1 MKTKIC
7 SIFGLAAFVIAP
19 LFTMP
24 ARAANWVLAPDS
36 GQKLA
41 KNGAKATISDV
52 DLPNNTLRVTVENA
66 ADHTL
71 MLGRHTTSYGKDNA
85 TARSDRNAAYSGPI
99 DLSKPIYAANDDTP
113 WTIVSVANMAFY
125 NNKAL
130 LTAPDNILDLS
141 SVTNIGIGAFG
152 NVTSMPGFRLSPHLQ
167 RVGASA
173 FMSTF
178 NTTAYSPQLPTSLKV
193 VETGAFCHNDQYDL
207 NINMSLQG
215 EIELRG
221 VEVIQSAAFNLNP
234 VITAIT
240 IGPKLVELGVQ
251 GINVRQ
257 KAITHGAFQDCD
269 ALRSITWLGPA
280 PTNTIPK
287 NTFSHTNTTVS
298 ACVTNWVYVNYLD
311 GWTNNINASGM
322 TVGTKVPDADV
333 WPVVPNESKHTGTI
347 WIALLEGHAP
357 VEGAPV
363 FNDAP
368 TMTQSGNIFT
378 FSAILSEGEAC
389 DLFAV
394 FTATDGTA
402 VTNTVAQTVN
412 GDPDHPY
419 TLTPTGLAADKTY
432 SFGVLGK
439 KGLEYVYRAGVG
451 TFFYGEVSVSAPAAF
466 SEAGGT
472 GSFSFSRNGTNGDL
486 VVPFSLSGTAS
497 EFDNFLEIP
506 RSVTIP
512 DGASSATVSVT
523 GVVDLYDTDNK
534 TLTLTTSAD
543 SLFYVASAAGS
554 ATATIENWTSPEA
567 SAFAKKA
574 TYAVAGYPSER
585 GDLSD
590 FPVLVRIPGGTVS
603 NPAQLAFFDEDGN
616 PLYFEIDTWDAS
628 NESLAWVGLR
638 TFRAGATIT
647 LAAGKSGYESP
658 NLAYG
663 LWRRADYILVLHC
676 GDEGPTLAGSTVQ
689 GLDGTAR
696 STSGGA
702 AGSDGLVAEG
712 AAGAART
719 ISNGVKNAKDMGAI
733 RVPNF
738 DRYLTSVFHFS
749 VSLWLNHSETVA
761 VGDEVLFGNRKEIGK
776 EAAGFV
782 SVFDS
787 SEATSAPAFQ
797 LGGNSSLPPAR
808 LKILAKDSEG
818 EQRTIPYKGAWTLAS
833 FSFGTPDPTR
843 FHFAGSRARILWP
856 DNNSQFTHSGW
867 EVTIAPIS
875 GISPTAPVFFGH
887 GSESETVNSFKGA
900 LDEIRV
906 RNVSNSDDWA
916 FAEYATIKDPNFLRI
931 KPSGVLFL
939 IY

>member
-7 SIFGLAAFVIAP
+7 CIFGLAAFVIAP

-24 ARAANWVLAPDS
+24 ARAANWVLAPDGS
-36 GQKLA
+36 GQNLNTPGHKAKLTDA
-41 KNGAKATISDV
+41 DA
-52 DLPNNTLRVTVENA
+52 PNNTLLVTIENA

-71 MLGRHTTSYGKDNA
+71 MLGRHTTDYGGKNA

-99 DLSKPIYAANDDTP
+99 DLTKPIYAANGDTP

-152 NVTSMPGFRLSPHLQ
+152 NVTAMPQFRLSPHLE

-178 NTTAYSPQLPTSLKV
+178 NTTAYSPQLPASLKV

-207 NINMSLQG
+207 GINMSLQG

-234 VITAIT
+234 GITAIT

-251 GINVRQ
+251 GTNVRQ
-257 KAITHGAFQDCD
+257 KKITQGVFQKCD
-269 ALRSITWLGPA
+269 ALKSITWLGPA
-280 PTNTIPK
+280 PESFQANAFWTDNT
-287 NTFSHTNTTVS
+287 S
-298 ACVTNWVYVNYLD
+298 ACVTNWVYIDHLD
-311 GWTNNINASGM
+311 GWTNLLKTTNYTIGEKAD
-322 TVGTKVPDADV
+322 DADV
-333 WPVVPNESKHTGTI
+333 WRITPSDTTHKGTV
-347 WIALLEGHAP
+347 WLALLPGHAP

-368 TMTQSGNIFT
+368 TMTQSGGVFT
-378 FSAILSEGEAC
+378 FRANMSEGEGC
-389 DLFAV
+389 NLFAV
-394 FTATDGTA
+394 FTALDGSA
-402 VTNTVAQTVN
+402 VTNSLATGVD
-412 GDPDHPY
+412 GDPDQFY
-419 TLTPTGLAADKTY
+419 TLTPTGLSADRTY
-432 SFGVLGK
+432 SFGILGR
-439 KGLEYVYRAGVG
+439 KGAEAVFRAGVG

-472 GSFSFSRNGTNGDL
+472 GSFSFSRNGTDGDL

-534 TLTLTTSAD
+534 TLTLTTSAV

-689 GLDGTAR
+689 GLDGAAR
-696 STSGGA
+696 STSGGE
-702 AGSDGLVAEG
+702 AGSEGLVAEG

-719 ISNGVKNAKDMGAI
+719 ISAGVKNAKDMGAI

-749 VSLWLNHSETVA
+749 VSLWLNHSETVD
-761 VGDEVLFGNRKEIGK
+761 VGDEVLFGNRKEIGN

-787 SEATSAPAFQ
+787 SEATSAPAFR
-797 LGGNSSLPPAR
+797 LGGNSALPPKI
-808 LKILAKDSEG
+808 LKILAKDSEE

-856 DNNSQFTHSGW
+856 DNNSQFTQSGW

-875 GISPTAPVFFGH
+875 SISPTAPVFFGH

>member
-19 LFTMP
+19 LFTTP
-24 ARAANWVLAPDS
+24 ARAADWVLAPDS
-36 GQKLA
+36 GQNLA

-52 DLPNNTLRVTVENA
+52 GLPNNTLRVTVENA

-71 MLGRHTTSYGKDNA
+71 MLGRHTTNYGSDNA

-99 DLSKPIYAANDDTP
+99 DLTKPIYAAGDDTP

-152 NVTSMPGFRLSPHLQ
+152 NVTAMPQFRLSPHLQ

-178 NTTAYSPQLPTSLKV
+178 NTTAYSPQLPASLKV

-207 NINMSLQG
+207 TINMSLQG

-234 VITAIT
+234 GITAIT

-251 GINVRQ
+251 GTKVRQ
-257 KAITHGAFQDCD
+257 KNVTQGVFEKCD
-269 ALRSITWLGPA
+269 ALKSITWLGPA
-280 PTNTIPK
+280 PTNFQANAFWTD
-287 NTFSHTNTTVS
+287 NTS
-298 ACVTNWVYVNYLD
+298 ACVTNWVYIDYLD
-311 GWTNNINASGM
+311 GWTNLLKTTNYTIEKAA
-322 TVGTKVPDADV
+322 DADV
-333 WPVVPNESKHTGTI
+333 WRITPSGTTHKGEV
-347 WIALLEGHAP
+347 WLALLPGHAP

-368 TMTQSGNIFT
+368 TMTQSGGVFT
-378 FSAILSEGEAC
+378 FRANMSEGESC
-389 DLFAV
+389 NLFAV
-394 FTATDGTA
+394 FTALDGSA
-402 VTNTVAQTVN
+402 VTNLLATGVD
-412 GDPDHPY
+412 GDPDQFY
-419 TLTPTGLAADKTY
+419 TLTPTGLSADRTY
-432 SFGVLGK
+432 SFGILGR
-439 KGLEYVYRAGVG
+439 KGAEAVSRAGVG

-472 GSFSFSRNGTNGDL
+472 GSFSFSRNGMDGDL

-534 TLTLTTSAD
+534 SLTLTTSAD

-567 SAFAKKA
+567 SAFAQQA

-719 ISNGVKNAKDMGAI
+719 ISNGKANAKDMGAI

-761 VGDEVLFGNRKEIGK
+761 VGDEVLFGNRKEIGS

-787 SEATSAPAFQ
+787 SEATSAPAFR
-797 LGGNSSLPPAR
+797 LGGNSALPPKI
-808 LKILAKDSEG
+808 LKILAKDSEE

-833 FSFGTPDPTR
+833 FSFGTPDPTM
-843 FHFAGSRARILWP
+843 FHFAGSRAWILWP
-856 DNNSQFTHSGW
+856 DNNSQFTQSGW

-931 KPSGVLFL
+931 KTSGVMFL